1 MSHAVSKVHPPKQ
14 SRSRRTLE
22 RIRRAALEIL
32 DQDGPDGLTVQAIVT
47 RARSSVGSF
56 YARFDGKDD
65 LLADLGEQ
73 MWLDAAERWD
83 EAVALRSWDGRSLGE
98 LADGVV
104 ALLADT
110 HRGEALPLR
119 ALAAAGSGGDGA
131 RRFRAHVRQ
140 GLAEVLLSRRAEIDH
155 PRPEVAVQ
163 VGLAAVTAL
172 LDAPTAE
179 LSEGLD
185 ESQLRTEAGRL
196 LHGYLQATDPGGG
209 ASSQGVD
216 FFDVWA

>member
-1 MSHAVSKVHPPKQ
+1 MVHHSSAVHPPKQ

-32 DQDGPDGLTVQAIVT
+32 DEQGPEGLTVQAIVA

-65 LLADLGEQ
+65 LIADLGEQ
-73 MWLDAAERWD
+73 MWVDAATRWD
-83 EAVALRSWDGRSLGE
+83 EALAVRSWDGRSLAE

-110 HRGEALPLR
+110 RRADVLVLR
-119 ALAAAGSGGDGA
+119 ALEATGGGGDAA
-131 RRFRAHVRQ
+131 RRFRAHVRR
-140 GLAEVLLSRRAEIDH
+140 GLADVLLSRRDEMDH
-155 PRPEVAVQ
+155 PRPEVAVD
-163 VGLAAVTAL
+163 VGIVSVSAL
-172 LDAPTAE
+172 LDTPRSDLPRAV
-179 LSEGLD
+179 D
-185 ESQLRTEAGRL
+185 EAQLRHEAACL
-196 LHGYLQATDPGGG
+196 LRSYLQAAEPERRESTE
-209 ASSQGVD
+209 GVD